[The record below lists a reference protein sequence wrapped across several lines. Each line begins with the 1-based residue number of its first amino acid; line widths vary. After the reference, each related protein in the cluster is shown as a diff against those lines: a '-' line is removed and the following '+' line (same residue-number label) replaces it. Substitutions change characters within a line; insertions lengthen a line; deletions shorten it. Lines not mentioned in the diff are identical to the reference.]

1 MELLKELFTLFSH
14 LPTAISIVMSGVA
27 LLLVWW
33 MNFRKVDIEEKTSS
47 SAIHERQIDSLMK
60 QIELLSEE
68 LEKTRQQ
75 LNDLHTQNIE
85 LMTQLREANR
95 RIGELETM
103 LEKHNLKK

>member
-1 MELLKELFTLFSH
+1 MELIKELFTLFAH
-14 LPTAISIVMSGVA
+14 LPTAISIFMSGIA
-27 LLLVWW
+27 LVLVWW
-33 MNFRKVDIEEKTSS
+33 MNHRKVDIEEKTSS
-47 SAIHERQIDSLMK
+47 SSIHERQMQSLMK

-75 LNDLHTQNIE
+75 LNDLHQQNIE

-103 LEKHNLKK
+103 LDKHNKKQ